1 MWEEGET
8 NEIRFTVK
16 ELKELLKK
24 EEQTECKSEC
34 SIETPQKSLT
44 DIISDINKKA
54 QESIPNLQ
62 A

>member
-1 MWEEGET
+1 MKLE
-8 NEIRFTVK
+8 FTVK

-34 SIETPQKSLT
+34 LIKTPQKSLT